1 MIFNKKFLSVFWKYL
16 IIFGI
21 IGIIVTGVII
31 YALSVS
37 ESGIDYS
44 SVGLN
49 FSSVVYYTDDE
60 GNEVEYEQIYGEQNR
75 LWADISDMPEYLP
88 EAFVAI
94 EDERFYQHFGFDLPR
109 TIKAIFNYIFK
120 RDSSFGGS
128 TINQQ
133 LVKNITG
140 YDDTTAKR
148 KIIEII
154 RAIDMD
160 KKLSKTQ
167 ILELY
172 LNTIYL
178 SQGCNGVETAAN
190 KYFSKSVSDLTLA
203 ESASIAGIT
212 QYPTRYDPILNP
224 EANKQKQELV
234 LAKMLELEMI
244 TKEEYDEAVAEE
256 LNIQNNDTDGS
267 LSTKS
272 YYTDYVIDEVIP
284 ILQKELAINKTMA
297 TQMIYRGGLQIYTTV
312 DPKIQDAIDEVYS
325 QPEKTIKYNAENP
338 IQSAIV
344 VMDPYSGQVKGLGG
358 GLGRKT
364 SERTLN
370 RATMTLRQPG
380 SAIKPLSVYAPGFEY
395 KKFTPSTIFVDE
407 AHTIG
412 NHTIKNYY
420 DGYRGA
426 MTIKYA
432 VEQSVNTVAVK
443 ALEKIGLQKS
453 YDFLTHNLGFT
464 SIDSRDKAYSPLAL
478 GGLTNGVSVLEMT
491 AAYSSF
497 VNKGIYIEPYTVK
510 MIKDNDGKIIYENTK
525 KSNVAMSESTA
536 ATMLGI
542 LKSVVDNGTGSP
554 ARLSNVPVGG
564 KTGTTDDDI
573 DRWFMGVTPYYTAG
587 VWVGYDVQQTVSGYS
602 VNPAAALWKA
612 VMSKVHQGLK
622 YKEFDISKSAASA
635 VNICMDSGALAS
647 DLCYRDYRGS
657 RVVTEYVGI
666 SNITNETCT
675 LHKYVQVDKTTG
687 KLAGP
692 ECSLSDVEMRVQPST
707 ENDEIC
713 SHSAN
718 NIPETQP
725 DTQVEIPAA

>member
-1 MIFNKKFLSVFWKYL
+1 MSFNRKFLSVFWKCL

-21 IGIIVTGVII
+21 IGVVITGIVI
-31 YALSVS
+31 YALAVS
-37 ESGIDYS
+37 DSGLDYS

-49 FSSVVYYTDDE
+49 FSSVIYCTDDE
-60 GNEVEYEQIYGEQNR
+60 GNEVEYDQVYGEQNR

-88 EAFVAI
+88 QAFVAI
-94 EDERFYQHFGFDLPR
+94 EDERFYDHFGFDIPR
-109 TIKAIFNYIFK
+109 TVKAAFNYVIK

-160 KKLSKTQ
+160 RKMSKTQ

-178 SQGCNGVETAAN
+178 SQGCNGVETASN
-190 KYFSKSVSDLTLA
+190 KYFGKSVSDLTLA

-212 QYPTRYDPILNP
+212 QYPTKYDPILNP
-224 EANKQKQELV
+224 ESNKTKQELV

-244 TKEEYDEAVAEE
+244 TQEEYDEAVAEE
-256 LNIQNNDTDGS
+256 LNIQNNDTDDA
-267 LSTKS
+267 LVTQS
-272 YYTDYVIDEVIP
+272 YYTDHVIEEVIP

-312 DPKIQDAIDEVYS
+312 EPKIQKAIDTVYS
-325 QPEKTIKYNAENP
+325 DPSKTIKYDEENP
-338 IQSAIV
+338 IQAAIV
-344 VMDPYSGQVKGLGG
+344 VMDPYTGQIKGIGG
-358 GLGRKT
+358 GLGKKN
-364 SERTLN
+364 SERGLN
-370 RATMTLRQPG
+370 RATMSLRQPG
-380 SAIKPLSVYAPGFEY
+380 SSIKPLSVYAPGFEY
-395 KKFTPSTIFVDE
+395 KAFTPSTIFTDE
-407 AHTIG
+407 AYTVG

-426 MTIKYA
+426 MTVKYA

-453 YDFLTHNLGFT
+453 YDFLVHNLNFT

-491 AAYSSF
+491 AAYSAF
-497 VNKGIYIEPYTVK
+497 VNKGIYTQAYTVE
-510 MIKDNDGKIIYENTK
+510 MIKDNDGKIIYENDK

-536 ATMLGI
+536 ATMLSV

-564 KTGTTDDDI
+564 KTGTTDDDK
-573 DRWFMGVTPYYTAG
+573 DRWFMGVTPYYVAG
-587 VWVGYDVQQTVSGYS
+587 VWVGYDVPQTVQGYS

-612 VMSKVHQGLK
+612 VMTKAHEGLE
-622 YKEFDISKSAASA
+622 YKAFDISKSAASA
-635 VNICMDSGALAS
+635 VNLCMDSGKLAS
-647 DLCYRDYRGS
+647 DLCYQDYRGS
-657 RVVTEYVGI
+657 RVVTEYVGVA
-666 SNITNETCT
+666 NITNETCDV
-675 LHKYVQVDKTTG
+675 HKYVQVDKTTG
-687 KLAGP
+687 KVAGP
-692 ECSLSDVEMRVQPST
+692 ECSLSDVEMRIQPAG
-707 ENDEIC
+707 ENDEVC
-713 SHSAN
+713 SHGGTAVPDETTAD
-718 NIPETQP
+718 IPTE
-725 DTQVEIPAA
+725 